1 MSSNYRL
8 VFQNGPEAGSEYLL
22 DKMELF
28 VGRDNS
34 NEIVIN
40 DTEVSRK
47 HARLVLEGSSY
58 RLEDLGSTNGT
69 FVRGDRIITPVLL
82 TPGDLIT
89 FGEKIVLRFEAAFS
103 DPNATVIAQ
112 RGPRPTAQP
121 SRVAPV
127 SNIPPAPSMPMAQPQ
142 IPSTPVYQP
151 VPVVPAY
158 PPAAPKK
165 TSKALIIVLVILG
178 ALVLLCV
185 IPWIIIDATNSYCS
199 LMPGILNMLFPGA
212 CP

>member
-1 MSSNYRL
+1 MSSNFRL
-8 VFQNGPEAGSEYLL
+8 VFQNGPDAGSEYLL

-34 NEIVIN
+34 NEVVIN

-47 HARLVLEGSSY
+47 HARLVMEGSTY

-69 FVRGDRIITPVLL
+69 FVRGQRILTPILL

-89 FGEKIVLRFEAAFS
+89 FGDKIVLKFEPAFS

-112 RGPRPTAQP
+112 RSPRQVAQP
-121 SRVAPV
+121 SRPAPV
-127 SNIPPAPSMPMAQPQ
+127 SAIPPAPSMPMAQPQ

-151 VPVVPAY
+151 IPAAPVY
-158 PPAAPKK
+158 PTAAPKK
-165 TSKALIIVLVILG
+165 NSKALVIVLIILG

-185 IPWIIIDATNSYCS
+185 IPWIIVDLTNSYCS
-199 LMPGILNMLFPGA
+199 LFPGILNMLFPGA